1 VASSLRNGVDV
12 TGSVRVSSTDA
23 DPDAAIACRG
33 LSRSFTSRGFIR
45 GQRETVA
52 LRGIDLAIPRGVVFG
67 LLGPNGAG
75 KTTLVRILSTLL
87 LPSSGEARVLGFDV
101 ANEAREVRKHIGFVF
116 GGERGLYGRLTGR
129 QNLLY
134 FGALNRIDAKLA
146 SRRAGELLETV
157 GLSDRADSAVEE
169 YSRGMKQRLHVA
181 RGLIND
187 PELVFMDEPTIGL
200 DPMAAQEI
208 RALVPQLAAQGKTVF
223 LTTHYMV
230 EADVLCDDIALIDH
244 GGIVAQGSPEEI
256 KRRFSRIR
264 VVELHLR
271 GEYEA
276 VRSALAGLPGVQ
288 RVAASADGMVSRLTL
303 HVEEGVDIQPEVA
316 RIVPVG
322 QLESVAEREPTLE
335 EAYLSILG

>member
-1 VASSLRNGVDV
+1 
-12 TGSVRVSSTDA
+12 
-23 DPDAAIACRG
+23 
-33 LSRSFTSRGFIR
+33 
-45 GQRETVA
+45 VA
-52 LRGIDLAIPRGVVFG
+52 LNGIDLAIPRGVVFG

-101 ANEAREVRKHIGFVF
+101 AREAREVRKRIGLVF

-134 FGALNRIDAKLA
+134 FAALNRIDARVA
-146 SRRAGELLETV
+146 SRRADSLLETV
-157 GLSDRADSAVEE
+157 GLSGRGEALVEE

-181 RGLIND
+181 RGLINE

-200 DPMAAQEI
+200 DPIAAQEI
-208 RALVPQLAAQGKTVF
+208 RALVPQLAASGTTVF

-230 EADVLCDDIALIDH
+230 EADVLCSDIALIDA
-244 GGIVAQGSPEEI
+244 GGIVARGSPAEI
-256 KRRFSRIR
+256 KGRFSKIR

-271 GEYEA
+271 GDYEA
-276 VRSALAGLPGVQ
+276 LKTAISTLLGVQ
-288 RVAASADGMVSRLTL
+288 RVTAAADGMVSRLTV
-303 HVEEGVDIQPEVA
+303 HVDEGAEIRTEIA
-316 RIVPVG
+316 RIVPG
-322 QLESVAEREPTLE
+322 EQLESMAEREPTLE